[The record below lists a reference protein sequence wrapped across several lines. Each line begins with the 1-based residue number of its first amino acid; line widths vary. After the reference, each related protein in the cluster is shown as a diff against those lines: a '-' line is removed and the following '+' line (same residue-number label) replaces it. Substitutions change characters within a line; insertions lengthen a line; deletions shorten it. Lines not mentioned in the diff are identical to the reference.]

1 MSIGWCAS
9 QYRIPDAR
17 RAEPRHRAD
26 DHRRAPTWQPT
37 RHRHRDGS
45 WLRVAN
51 APRHRRRNLR
61 SPSGLRVAT
70 FVCSTALEVD
80 AGLARRLQFMSPCA
94 LGPLPNV
101 FIDAMKTTVRTSAPD
116 QPAKTMGCARSWLY
130 GVAAYPLVD
139 GGLHRCT
146 ATGRRAPQ
154 ANSSN
159 RNDQRENR
167 PAAPAVR
174 RQANEEG
181 ESRAKIVATDEFGE
195 RVVPVASVDFGM
207 HGSAS
212 GGAVTMWC
220 PRHQCR
226 ATAPRQDC
234 QVETRST
241 RWIGA
246 RSRTTGGLSRQV
258 AATGCR
264 CEPLARWRG
273 DPYFRSHAGPAALRS
288 MHRSTLCEPN
298 SLMRPR
304 KRPPL

>member
-1 MSIGWCAS
+1 MFAVTATATLPAAVGCGSSSTIV
-9 QYRIPDAR
+9 
-17 RAEPRHRAD
+17 PRCTK
-26 DHRRAPTWQPT
+26 P
-37 RHRHRDGS
+37 
-45 WLRVAN
+45 
-51 APRHRRRNLR
+51 
-61 SPSGLRVAT
+61 PSL
-70 FVCSTALEVD
+70 
-80 AGLARRLQFMSPCA
+80 LARRL
-94 LGPLPNV
+94 LLHLPLAELV
-101 FIDAMKTTVRTSAPD
+101 ARHTEIAMKTTAAILAS
-116 QPAKTMGCARSWLY
+116 QPKPQGIVGQALAWTC
-130 GVAAYPLVD
+130 GVMANHPV
-139 GGLHRCT
+139 GGTFCSVV
-146 ATGRRAPQ
+146 TGRTTTPTEA
-154 ANSSN
+154 SD

-195 RVVPVASVDFGM
+195 RVVPVASVDFGL

-246 RSRTTGGLSRQV
+246 RSRTTGGPSRQV